1 MLISNNRGVGVN
13 PTPNLRGGLNVP
25 EKRGNNMEK
34 LEKSVI
40 LEKETGALRGARF
53 DFYTVKNERGAI
65 QNEIRIKITNDNYS
79 VYTAPINFII
89 DCLLIPGLK
98 GKG

>member
-1 MLISNNRGVGVN
+1 
-13 PTPNLRGGLNVP
+13 
-25 EKRGNNMEK
+25 MEK

-65 QNEIRIKITNDNYS
+65 QTKY
-79 VYTAPINFII
+79 A
-89 DCLLIPGLK
+89 
-98 GKG
+98 